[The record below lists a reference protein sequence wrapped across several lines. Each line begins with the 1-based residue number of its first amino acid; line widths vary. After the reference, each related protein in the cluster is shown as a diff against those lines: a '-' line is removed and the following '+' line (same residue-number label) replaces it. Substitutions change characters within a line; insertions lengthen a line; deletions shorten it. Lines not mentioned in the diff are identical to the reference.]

1 MLPALPSVANQPVM
15 GADLGAVVH
24 RNDGANDVLN
34 IQSRDLE
41 QL

>member
-15 GADLGAVVH
+15 RAGLG
-24 RNDGANDVLN
+24 DVLN